1 MAAPD
6 KDFYVAIE
14 LGSSKIS
21 AIAGRKKDGTMQ
33 VLAYAEEKTKA
44 CILRGVVYNIDK
56 TYQCINT
63 VLSKLESTLK
73 TKISR
78 VYVGLAGQSVR
89 SYRCVIRRNML
100 TQSMIT
106 SDVIEEICNESKEIP
121 FTDCEVLDNFVQE
134 FVIDQNV
141 VADPVGVMGTNIDGE
156 YLDIIGKVS
165 LREKVRTVFAN
176 TGVKIVEELI
186 SPLELANNVLTD
198 AEKRSGCA
206 LVDLGADTTTLLIY
220 KNNIVRY
227 LVTLPLGMNNVNKDL
242 ATIQIDDAEAEEV
255 KLKYADWEALKKMDG
270 TEEPQ
275 TYTSSDGR
283 KLDVTQIQTIIYA
296 RVREIVDNVN
306 HHIEKSNYN
315 DKLLAGVI
323 LTGGGS
329 NMKSIDK
336 AFLENSKIEKCR
348 IARTITQPVVKTS
361 NATGFVTDNAMS
373 ATLVSLLMAG
383 TQPCGGEDFD
393 RGDIFATA
401 KQEEERQ
408 AQLAAQAAKQEA
420 EMADAVAFDEVKA
433 SIREEYQKVQKMMEQ
448 LKNYGSDKQVRKS
461 AQDLTN
467 TALDVLG
474 ENYKKTSEALEGKD
488 KFKQSLKE
496 GSDLAAMLRKSVEQ
510 LVGAVNQANKE
521 NSLWGRVKRTL
532 EEVVND

>member
-56 TYQCINT
+56 TYQCVNT
-63 VLSKLESTLK
+63 VLSRLESTLK

-78 VYVGLAGQSVR
+78 VYVGLGGQSVR
-89 SYRCVIRRNML
+89 SYCCKVPRNML

-106 SDVIEEICNESKEIP
+106 SDLIDEICADSKDIP
-121 FTDCEVLDNFVQE
+121 FSDYEVLDNFAQE

-141 VADPVGVMGTNIDGE
+141 VAEPVGVMGTNIEGE
-156 YLDIIGKVS
+156 YLNIIGKVS

-176 TGVKIVEELI
+176 TGVKIVEELV
-186 SPLELANNVLTD
+186 SPLELAANVLTD
-198 AEKRSGCA
+198 SEKRSGCV
-206 LVDLGADTTTLLIY
+206 LVDLGADTTTVLIY
-220 KNNIVRY
+220 KNNIIRY

-255 KLKYADWEALKKMDG
+255 KLKYGDLEAFKTMEV

-275 TYTSSDGR
+275 TYTTSDGR
-283 KLDVTQIQTIIYA
+283 VLDVVQIRTIINA
-296 RVREIVDNVN
+296 RVREIIDNVN

-315 DKLLAGVI
+315 DKLLAGII

-329 NMKSIDK
+329 NMKGIDK
-336 AFLENSKIEKCR
+336 ALMESSKLEKCR
-348 IARTITQPVVKTS
+348 IARTVTQPVVKTS
-361 NATGFVTDNAMS
+361 NATGFVADNAMTT
-373 ATLVSLLMAG
+373 TLVSLLMAG

-393 RGDIFATA
+393 GQDIFATA
-401 KQEEERQ
+401 KQEKDRQ
-408 AQLAAQAAKQEA
+408 ELIAAQAAKQEA
-420 EMADAVAFDEVKA
+420 EMADAVAFDDVKA
-433 SIREEYQKVQKMMEQ
+433 AIREEYQKVQKMMEQ
-448 LKNYGSDKQVRKS
+448 LKHFGNDKQVRKS
-461 AQDLTN
+461 AQELSL

-474 ENYKKTSEALEGKD
+474 DGYKKAAAALDGKE

-510 LVGAVNQANKE
+510 LVEAVNQANKE
-521 NSLWGRVKRTL
+521 NSLWGRFKRTL